1 MIPNSIVKCWKKCLF
16 FGLKVAQK
24 ILIKGSAKMKS
35 TSTPPTNELPKTLG
49 QWVVASFEVEQ
60 SITTGNQAPRLR
72 HATHHLCTRP
82 TSPPQLSLPLSLSLF
97 LSTET
102 PLWPTPCAHT
112 HFFTFTFASS
122 CDQSPL
128 CPITLDSTAV
138 SIFVVILVEL
148 TNTVFVNS
156 TNITTNIETAVLSTP
171 EAHRLE

>member
-1 MIPNSIVKCWKKCLF
+1 MIPNSIVKCWKKFLF
-16 FGLKVAQK
+16 FGLKVAKK

-35 TSTPPTNELPKTLG
+35 TSTTPTNELPKTLG

-82 TSPPQLSLPLSLSLF
+82 TSPPQLSLSLSLSLF

-112 HFFTFTFASS
+112 HISFHFHFRFQLRPIASLPNYPRQRCRLNICS
-122 CDQSPL
+122 YIGWIDKYCICQFNQYNNKYWDGG
-128 CPITLDSTAV
+128 AV
-138 SIFVVILVEL
+138 
-148 TNTVFVNS
+148 
-156 TNITTNIETAVLSTP
+156 
-171 EAHRLE
+171 